1 MAIKLVRE
9 FQQKQHVAI
18 TPQLKKSIDLLQLSR
33 VEIIN
38 KIHAEAEDNPFL
50 IKESEEDVS
59 FNYYNNNDDDG
70 LLSNLAEIVT
80 LQNSLESQV
89 NDLNL
94 SKSKQEIAMTLIQS
108 LDESGLLRLN
118 SEELEGLFNHR
129 IKIDK
134 ILDVLVSVIHNLEP
148 AGIGARDFKELILL
162 QLKRK
167 NLAQSQLQLIKEI
180 LYNPTFHDF
189 KEAQNEL
196 QKKFPLEEISIALD
210 LIKSCDLSPGL
221 DFQSTQYIQ
230 ADIEIIPSEGNLTI
244 CFVEENFP
252 KLRFDKELESLTK
265 ESEGSIQLKEKIL
278 DAKWLIRSINKRNE
292 TVQKVGTLIC
302 QKQSKFLLNESIQL
316 NSISN
321 LELAKELLV
330 SPSTISRILRSK
342 YIQTPNGIVLMK
354 TLLSASVSKT
364 KKVTPTQLMEEIK
377 EIILNSSNNLSDQ
390 KITELLNRRGF
401 GLGERL
407 LNTERCFL
415 FLIQEKGN
423 CAAP

>member
-50 IKESEEDVS
+50 IKESKEDIS
-59 FNYYNNNDDDG
+59 FDHYNSDDDG
-70 LLSNLAEIVT
+70 LLSNLTEIVT
-80 LQNSLESQV
+80 LQNSLESQL

-94 SKSKQEIAMTLIQS
+94 VKSQQEIAMTLIQS
-108 LDESGLLRLN
+108 LDESGLLPLN
-118 SEELEGLFNHR
+118 NEELEGLFNHR
-129 IKIDK
+129 IQVDK
-134 ILDVLVSVIHNLEP
+134 ILNVLISIIHNLEP

-167 NLAQSQLQLIKEI
+167 NLVQSQLKLIKEI
-180 LYNPTFHDF
+180 LYNPNFNDF

-196 QKKFPLEEISIALD
+196 QKTFPPEDINIALD

-221 DFQSTQYIQ
+221 DFESTQYIQ
-230 ADIEIIPSEGNLTI
+230 ADIEIIPSAGNLTI
-244 CFVEENFP
+244 SFVEDNFP
-252 KLRFDKELESLTK
+252 KLSFDKELENLTK
-265 ESEGSIQLKEKIL
+265 ESESSIKLKEKIL

-302 QKQSKFLLNESIQL
+302 QKQSQFLLNDSIQL
-316 NSISN
+316 NPISN
-321 LELAKELLV
+321 VELAKELRV

-342 YIQTPNGIVLMK
+342 YIQTPNGIILMK
-354 TLLSASVSKT
+354 SLLSASVSKT
-364 KKVTPTQLMEEIK
+364 KKVTPLQLMEEIK
-377 EIILNSSNNLSDQ
+377 EIILNSPNKLSDQ

-401 GLGERL
+401 GLARRTIAKYRAML
-407 LNTERCFL
+407 LIPNSR
-415 FLIQEKGN
+415 KR
-423 CAAP
+423 

>member
-38 KIHAEAEDNPFL
+38 KIHAEAQDNPFL
-50 IKESEEDVS
+50 IKESKEDIS
-59 FNYYNNNDDDG
+59 FDHYNSDDDG
-70 LLSNLAEIVT
+70 LLSNLTEIVT
-80 LQNSLESQV
+80 LQNSLESQL

-94 SKSKQEIAMTLIQS
+94 VKSQQEIAMTLIQS
-108 LDESGLLRLN
+108 LDESGLLPLN
-118 SEELEGLFNHR
+118 NEELEGLFNHR
-129 IKIDK
+129 IQVDK
-134 ILDVLVSVIHNLEP
+134 ILNVLIGIIHNLEP

-167 NLAQSQLQLIKEI
+167 NLVQSQLKLIKEI
-180 LYNPTFHDF
+180 LYNPNFNDF

-196 QKKFPLEEISIALD
+196 QKTFPPEDINIALD

-221 DFQSTQYIQ
+221 DFESTQYIQ
-230 ADIEIIPSEGNLTI
+230 ADIEIIPSAGNLTI
-244 CFVEENFP
+244 SFVEDNFP
-252 KLRFDKELESLTK
+252 KLSFDKELENLTK
-265 ESEGSIQLKEKIL
+265 ESESSIKLKEKIL

-302 QKQSKFLLNESIQL
+302 QKQSQFLLNDSIQL
-316 NSISN
+316 NPISN
-321 LELAKELLV
+321 VELAKELRV

-342 YIQTPNGIVLMK
+342 YIQTPNGIILMK
-354 TLLSASVSKT
+354 SLLSASVSKT
-364 KKVTPTQLMEEIK
+364 KKVTPMQLMEEIK
-377 EIILNSSNNLSDQ
+377 EIILNNPNKLSDQ

-401 GLGERL
+401 GLARRTIAKYRAML
-407 LNTERCFL
+407 LIPNSR
-415 FLIQEKGN
+415 KR
-423 CAAP
+423 

>member
-38 KIHAEAEDNPFL
+38 KIHAEAEDNTFL

-129 IKIDK
+129 IQIDK

-401 GLGERL
+401 GLARRTIAKYRAML
-407 LNTERCFL
+407 LIPNSR
-415 FLIQEKGN
+415 KR
-423 CAAP
+423 

>member
-50 IKESEEDVS
+50 IRELKEDVS
-59 FNYYNNNDDDG
+59 FDHYNSDDDG
-70 LLSNLAEIVT
+70 LLSNLTEIVT
-80 LQNSLESQV
+80 LQNSLESQL

-94 SKSKQEIAMTLIQS
+94 VKSQQEIAMTLIQS
-108 LDESGLLRLN
+108 IDESGLLPLN

-129 IKIDK
+129 IQVDK
-134 ILDVLVSVIHNLEP
+134 ILNVLIGIIHNLEP

-167 NLAQSQLQLIKEI
+167 NLAQSQIKLIKEI
-180 LYNPTFHDF
+180 LYNPNFNDF

-196 QKKFPLEEISIALD
+196 QKTFSPEEINIALD

-221 DFQSTQYIQ
+221 DFESTQYIQ
-230 ADIEIIPSEGNLTI
+230 ADIEIIPSAGNLTI
-244 CFVEENFP
+244 GFVEDNFP
-252 KLRFDKELESLTK
+252 KLRFDKELENLTK
-265 ESEGSIQLKEKIL
+265 ESEGSTELREKIL

-302 QKQSKFLLNESIQL
+302 QKQSKFLLNDSIQL
-316 NSISN
+316 NPISN
-321 LELAKELLV
+321 VELAKELRV

-354 TLLSASVSKT
+354 SLLSASVSKT
-364 KKVTPTQLMEEIK
+364 KKVTPMQLMEEIK
-377 EIILNSSNNLSDQ
+377 EIILNSPYKLSDQ

-401 GLGERL
+401 GLARRTIAKYRAML
-407 LNTERCFL
+407 LIPNSR
-415 FLIQEKGN
+415 KR
-423 CAAP
+423 

>member
-118 SEELEGLFNHR
+118 SEELEGLFNYR
-129 IKIDK
+129 IQIDK

-244 CFVEENFP
+244 SFVEENFP

-401 GLGERL
+401 GLARRTIAKYRAML
-407 LNTERCFL
+407 LIPNSR
-415 FLIQEKGN
+415 KR
-423 CAAP
+423 

>member
-50 IKESEEDVS
+50 IKELKEDVS
-59 FNYYNNNDDDG
+59 FDHYNNNDDG
-70 LLSNLAEIVT
+70 LLSNLSEIVT

-94 SKSKQEIAMTLIQS
+94 SKSQQEIAMTLIQS
-108 LDESGLLRLN
+108 LDESGLLQLN
-118 SEELEGLFNHR
+118 SEELEDLFKHR
-129 IKIDK
+129 IQIDK
-134 ILDVLVSVIHNLEP
+134 ILDVLINIIHNCEP
-148 AGIGARDFKELILL
+148 AGIGARDFKELISL

-167 NLAQSQLQLIKEI
+167 NLGQRQLQLINEI
-180 LYNPTFHDF
+180 LYNPNFNDF

-196 QKKFPLEEISIALD
+196 QKTFPAEEINIALD

-221 DFQSTQYIQ
+221 DFESTQYIQ
-230 ADIEIIPSEGNLTI
+230 ADIEIIPSAGNLTI
-244 CFVEENFP
+244 GFVEDNFP
-252 KLRFDKELESLTK
+252 KLSFDKELENLTK
-265 ESEGSIQLKEKIL
+265 ESEGSIKLKEKIL

-302 QKQSKFLLNESIQL
+302 QKQSQFLLNDSIQL
-316 NSISN
+316 NPISN
-321 LELAKELLV
+321 VELAKELRV

-354 TLLSASVSKT
+354 SLLSASVSKT
-364 KKVTPTQLMEEIK
+364 KKVTPMQLMEEIK
-377 EIILNSSNNLSDQ
+377 EIILKNPNKLSDQ

-401 GLGERL
+401 GLARRTIAKYRAML
-407 LNTERCFL
+407 LIPNSR
-415 FLIQEKGN
+415 KR
-423 CAAP
+423 

>member
-129 IKIDK
+129 IQIDK

-401 GLGERL
+401 GLARRTNAKYRAML
-407 LNTERCFL
+407 LIPNSR
-415 FLIQEKGN
+415 KR
-423 CAAP
+423 

>member
-129 IKIDK
+129 IQIDK

-244 CFVEENFP
+244 NFVEENFP

-265 ESEGSIQLKEKIL
+265 ESEGSIRSIKLKEKIL

-401 GLGERL
+401 GLARRTIAKYRAML
-407 LNTERCFL
+407 LIPNSR
-415 FLIQEKGN
+415 KR
-423 CAAP
+423 

>member
-50 IKESEEDVS
+50 IKESKEDIS
-59 FNYYNNNDDDG
+59 FDHYNSDDDG
-70 LLSNLAEIVT
+70 LLSNLTEIVT
-80 LQNSLESQV
+80 LQNSLESQL

-94 SKSKQEIAMTLIQS
+94 VKSQQEIAMTLIQS
-108 LDESGLLRLN
+108 LDESGLLPMN

-129 IKIDK
+129 IQVDK
-134 ILDVLVSVIHNLEP
+134 ILNVLIGIIHNLEP

-167 NLAQSQLQLIKEI
+167 NLVQSQLKLIKEI
-180 LYNPTFHDF
+180 LYNPNFNDF

-196 QKKFPLEEISIALD
+196 QKTFPPEEIKIALD

-221 DFQSTQYIQ
+221 DFESTQYIQ
-230 ADIEIIPSEGNLTI
+230 ADIEIIPSAGNLTI
-244 CFVEENFP
+244 SFVEDNFP
-252 KLRFDKELESLTK
+252 KLSFDKELENLTK
-265 ESEGSIQLKEKIL
+265 ESEGSIKLKEKIL

-302 QKQSKFLLNESIQL
+302 QKQSQFLLNDSIQL
-316 NSISN
+316 NPISN
-321 LELAKELLV
+321 VELAKELRV

-354 TLLSASVSKT
+354 SLLSASVSKT
-364 KKVTPTQLMEEIK
+364 KKVTPMQLMEEIK
-377 EIILNSSNNLSDQ
+377 EIILNTPNKLSDQ

-401 GLGERL
+401 GLARRTIAKYRAML
-407 LNTERCFL
+407 LIPNSR
-415 FLIQEKGN
+415 KR
-423 CAAP
+423 

>member
-50 IKESEEDVS
+50 IKELKEDVS
-59 FNYYNNNDDDG
+59 FDHYNSDDDG
-70 LLSNLAEIVT
+70 LLSNLTEIVT
-80 LQNSLESQV
+80 LQNSLESQL

-94 SKSKQEIAMTLIQS
+94 VKSQQEIAMTLIQS
-108 LDESGLLRLN
+108 IDESGLLPLN

-129 IKIDK
+129 IQVDK
-134 ILDVLVSVIHNLEP
+134 ILNVLIGIIHNLEP

-167 NLAQSQLQLIKEI
+167 NLAQSQIKLIKEI
-180 LYNPTFHDF
+180 LYNPNFNDF

-196 QKKFPLEEISIALD
+196 QKTFSPEEINIALD

-221 DFQSTQYIQ
+221 DFESTQYIQ
-230 ADIEIIPSEGNLTI
+230 ADIEIIPSAGNLTI
-244 CFVEENFP
+244 GFVEDNFP
-252 KLRFDKELESLTK
+252 KLSFDKELENLTK
-265 ESEGSIQLKEKIL
+265 ESESSIKLKEKIL

-302 QKQSKFLLNESIQL
+302 QKQSKFLLNDSIQL
-316 NSISN
+316 NPISN
-321 LELAKELLV
+321 VELAKELRV

-342 YIQTPNGIVLMK
+342 YIQTPNGIILMK
-354 TLLSASVSKT
+354 SLLSASVSKT
-364 KKVTPTQLMEEIK
+364 KKVTPMQLMEEIK
-377 EIILNSSNNLSDQ
+377 EIILNNPNKLSDQ

-401 GLGERL
+401 GLARRTIAKYRAML
-407 LNTERCFL
+407 LIPNSR
-415 FLIQEKGN
+415 KR
-423 CAAP
+423 

>member
-50 IKESEEDVS
+50 IKELKEDVS
-59 FNYYNNNDDDG
+59 FDHYNSDDDG
-70 LLSNLAEIVT
+70 LLSNLTETVT
-80 LQNSLESQV
+80 LQNSLESQL

-94 SKSKQEIAMTLIQS
+94 VKSQHEIAMTLIQS
-108 LDESGLLRLN
+108 LDKSGLLPLN

-129 IKIDK
+129 IQVDK
-134 ILDVLVSVIHNLEP
+134 IVDVLIGIIHNLEP

-167 NLAQSQLQLIKEI
+167 NLAQSQLKLIKEI
-180 LYNPTFHDF
+180 LYNPNFNDF
-189 KEAQNEL
+189 EEAQNEL
-196 QKKFPLEEISIALD
+196 QKTFPPEEINIALE

-221 DFQSTQYIQ
+221 DFESTQYIQ
-230 ADIEIIPSEGNLTI
+230 ADIEIIPSAGNLTI
-244 CFVEENFP
+244 GFVEDNFP
-252 KLRFDKELESLTK
+252 KLRFDKELENLTK
-265 ESEGSIQLKEKIL
+265 ESEGSTELREKIL

-302 QKQSKFLLNESIQL
+302 QKQSKFLLNDSIQL
-316 NSISN
+316 NPISN
-321 LELAKELLV
+321 VELAKELRV

-354 TLLSASVSKT
+354 SLLSASVSKT
-364 KKVTPTQLMEEIK
+364 KKVTPMQLMEEIK
-377 EIILNSSNNLSDQ
+377 EIILNNPNKLSDQ

-401 GLGERL
+401 GLARRTIAKYRAML
-407 LNTERCFL
+407 LIPNSR
-415 FLIQEKGN
+415 KR
-423 CAAP
+423 

>member
-50 IKESEEDVS
+50 IKELKEDVS
-59 FNYYNNNDDDG
+59 FDLYNNDDDG

-94 SKSKQEIAMTLIQS
+94 SKSQQEIAMTLIQS
-108 LDESGLLRLN
+108 LDESGLLPLK

-129 IKIDK
+129 IQVDK
-134 ILDVLVSVIHNLEP
+134 ILNVLISIIHNLEP

-167 NLAQSQLQLIKEI
+167 NLAQSQLKLIKEI
-180 LYNPTFHDF
+180 LYNPNFNDF
-189 KEAQNEL
+189 KEAQDEL
-196 QKKFPLEEISIALD
+196 QKTFPPEEIKIALD

-221 DFQSTQYIQ
+221 DFESTQYIQ
-230 ADIEIIPSEGNLTI
+230 ADIEIIPSAGNLTI
-244 CFVEENFP
+244 SFVEDNFP
-252 KLRFDKELESLTK
+252 KLSFDKELENLTK
-265 ESEGSIQLKEKIL
+265 ESEGSIKLKEKIL

-302 QKQSKFLLNESIQL
+302 QKQSKFLLNDSIQL
-316 NSISN
+316 NPISN
-321 LELAKELLV
+321 VELAKELRV

-354 TLLSASVSKT
+354 SLLSASVSKT
-364 KKVTPTQLMEEIK
+364 KKVTPMQLMEEIK
-377 EIILNSSNNLSDQ
+377 EIILNTPNKLSDQ

-401 GLGERL
+401 GLARRTIAKYRAML
-407 LNTERCFL
+407 LIPNSR
-415 FLIQEKGN
+415 KR
-423 CAAP
+423 

>member
-50 IKESEEDVS
+50 IKESKEDIS
-59 FNYYNNNDDDG
+59 FDHYNSDDDG
-70 LLSNLAEIVT
+70 LLSNLTEIVT
-80 LQNSLESQV
+80 LQNSLESQL

-94 SKSKQEIAMTLIQS
+94 VKSQQEIAMTLIQS
-108 LDESGLLRLN
+108 LDESGLLPLN
-118 SEELEGLFNHR
+118 NEELKGLFNHR
-129 IKIDK
+129 IQVDK
-134 ILDVLVSVIHNLEP
+134 ILNVLIGIIHNLEP

-162 QLKRK
+162 QLKRQ
-167 NLAQSQLQLIKEI
+167 NLVQSQLKLIKEI
-180 LYNPTFHDF
+180 LYNPNFNDF

-196 QKKFPLEEISIALD
+196 QKTFPPEDINIALD

-221 DFQSTQYIQ
+221 DFESTQYIQ
-230 ADIEIIPSEGNLTI
+230 ADIEIIPSAGNLTI
-244 CFVEENFP
+244 GFVEDNFP
-252 KLRFDKELESLTK
+252 KLSFDKELENLTK
-265 ESEGSIQLKEKIL
+265 ESESSIKLKEKIL

-302 QKQSKFLLNESIQL
+302 QKQSQFLLNDSIQL
-316 NSISN
+316 NPISN
-321 LELAKELLV
+321 VELAKELRV
-330 SPSTISRILRSK
+330 SQSTISRILRSK

-354 TLLSASVSKT
+354 SLLSASVSKT
-364 KKVTPTQLMEEIK
+364 KKVTPMQLMEEIK
-377 EIILNSSNNLSDQ
+377 EIILNNPNKLSDQ

-401 GLGERL
+401 GLARRTIAKYRAML
-407 LNTERCFL
+407 LIPNSR
-415 FLIQEKGN
+415 KR
-423 CAAP
+423 

>member
-9 FQQKQHVAI
+9 FQQKQQVAI

-50 IKESEEDVS
+50 IKELKEDVS
-59 FNYYNNNDDDG
+59 FDLYNNDDG

-94 SKSKQEIAMTLIQS
+94 SKSQQEIAMTLIQS
-108 LDESGLLRLN
+108 LDESGLLQLN
-118 SEELEGLFNHR
+118 SEELEDLFKHR
-129 IKIDK
+129 IQVDK
-134 ILDVLVSVIHNLEP
+134 ILDVLINIIHNCEP
-148 AGIGARDFKELILL
+148 AGIGARDFKELISL

-167 NLAQSQLQLIKEI
+167 NLGQRQLQLINEI
-180 LYNPTFHDF
+180 LYNPNFNDF

-196 QKKFPLEEISIALD
+196 QKTFPPEEINVALD

-221 DFQSTQYIQ
+221 DFESTQYIQ
-230 ADIEIIPSEGNLTI
+230 ADIEIIPSAGNLI
-244 CFVEENFP
+244 IGFVEDNFP
-252 KLRFDKELESLTK
+252 KLSFDKELENLTK
-265 ESEGSIQLKEKIL
+265 ESESSIKLKEKIL

-302 QKQSKFLLNESIQL
+302 QKQSQFLLNDSIQL
-316 NSISN
+316 NPISN
-321 LELAKELLV
+321 VELAKELRV

-342 YIQTPNGIVLMK
+342 YIQTPNGIILMK
-354 TLLSASVSKT
+354 SLLSASVSKT
-364 KKVTPTQLMEEIK
+364 KKVTPLQLMEEIK
-377 EIILNSSNNLSDQ
+377 EIILNSPNKLSDQ

-401 GLGERL
+401 GLARRTIAKYRAML
-407 LNTERCFL
+407 LIPNSR
-415 FLIQEKGN
+415 KR
-423 CAAP
+423 

>member
-9 FQQKQHVAI
+9 FQQKQQVAI

-38 KIHAEAEDNPFL
+38 KIHSEAEDNPFL
-50 IKESEEDVS
+50 IRESEEDVS
-59 FNYYNNNDDDG
+59 FNNYNNDDDG

-80 LQNSLESQV
+80 LQNSLESQL

-94 SKSKQEIAMTLIQS
+94 EKLQQEIAMTLVQS
-108 LDESGLLRLN
+108 INESGLLQL
-118 SEELEGLFNHR
+118 STEELEGLFNHR
-129 IKIDK
+129 IQANK
-134 ILDVLVSVIHNLEP
+134 ILDVLISVIHNLEP

-167 NLAQSQLQLIKEI
+167 NLAKSQLQLIEEI
-180 LYNPTFHDF
+180 LYNPAFNDF
-189 KEAQNEL
+189 KEAQNVL
-196 QKKFPLEEISIALD
+196 QKKFPPEEISVALD

-221 DFQSTQYIQ
+221 DFQSIQYIQ
-230 ADIEIIPSEGNLTI
+230 ADIEIIPSAGHLTI
-244 CFVEENFP
+244 SFVEENFP
-252 KLRFDKELESLTK
+252 KLTLDKELENLTK
-265 ESEGSIQLKEKIL
+265 KSGGNIALKEKIL

-292 TVQKVGTLIC
+292 TVQKVGNLIC

-321 LELAKELLV
+321 IELAKELRV

-354 TLLSASVSKT
+354 SLLSASVSKT
-364 KKVTPTQLMEEIK
+364 KKVTPMQLMEEIK
-377 EIILNSSNNLSDQ
+377 EIILNSSKKLSDQ

-401 GLGERL
+401 GLARRTIAKYRAL
-407 LNTERCFL
+407 L
-415 FLIQEKGN
+415 LIPNSRKR
-423 CAAP
+423 

>member
-50 IKESEEDVS
+50 IKELKEDVS
-59 FNYYNNNDDDG
+59 FDHYNSDDDG
-70 LLSNLAEIVT
+70 LLSNLTEIVT
-80 LQNSLESQV
+80 LQNSLESQL

-94 SKSKQEIAMTLIQS
+94 VKSQQEIAMTLIQS
-108 LDESGLLRLN
+108 LDESGLLPLN
-118 SEELEGLFNHR
+118 NEELKGLFNHR
-129 IKIDK
+129 IQVDK
-134 ILDVLVSVIHNLEP
+134 ILNVLIGIIHNLEP

-162 QLKRK
+162 QLNRK
-167 NLAQSQLQLIKEI
+167 NLVQSQLKLIKEI
-180 LYNPTFHDF
+180 LYNPNFNDF

-196 QKKFPLEEISIALD
+196 QKTFPPEEINIALD

-221 DFQSTQYIQ
+221 DFESTQYIQ
-230 ADIEIIPSEGNLTI
+230 ADIEIIPSAGNLTI
-244 CFVEENFP
+244 GFVEDNFP
-252 KLRFDKELESLTK
+252 KLSFDKELENLTK
-265 ESEGSIQLKEKIL
+265 ESESSIKLKEKIL

-302 QKQSKFLLNESIQL
+302 QKQSKFLLNDSIQL
-316 NSISN
+316 NPISN
-321 LELAKELLV
+321 VELAKELRV
-330 SPSTISRILRSK
+330 SPSTISRIMRSK

-354 TLLSASVSKT
+354 SLLSASVSKT
-364 KKVTPTQLMEEIK
+364 KKVTPMQLMEEIK
-377 EIILNSSNNLSDQ
+377 EIILNNPNKLSDQ

-401 GLGERL
+401 GLARRTIAKYRAML
-407 LNTERCFL
+407 LIPNSR
-415 FLIQEKGN
+415 KR
-423 CAAP
+423 

>member
-108 LDESGLLRLN
+108 LDESGLLSLN

-129 IKIDK
+129 IQVDK
-134 ILDVLVSVIHNLEP
+134 ILDVLTNIIHNCEP

-167 NLAQSQLQLIKEI
+167 NLGQSQLQLINEI
-180 LYNPTFHDF
+180 LYNPTFGDF
-189 KEAQNEL
+189 QEAQNEL

-221 DFQSTQYIQ
+221 DFESTQYIQ
-230 ADIEIIPSEGNLTI
+230 ADIEIIPSAGNLTI
-244 CFVEENFP
+244 SFVEDNFP
-252 KLRFDKELESLTK
+252 KLSFDKELENLTK
-265 ESEGSIQLKEKIL
+265 ESESSIKLKEKIL

-401 GLGERL
+401 GLARRTIAKYRAML
-407 LNTERCFL
+407 LIANSR
-415 FLIQEKGN
+415 KR
-423 CAAP
+423 

>member
-38 KIHAEAEDNPFL
+38 KIQAEAEDNPFL
-50 IKESEEDVS
+50 IKELKEDVS
-59 FNYYNNNDDDG
+59 FDNYNSDDEG
-70 LLSNLAEIVT
+70 LLSNLTEIVT
-80 LQNSLESQV
+80 LQNSLESQL

-94 SKSKQEIAMTLIQS
+94 VKSQQEIAMTLIQS
-108 LDESGLLRLN
+108 LDESGLLPLN
-118 SEELEGLFNHR
+118 NEELEGLFNHR
-129 IKIDK
+129 IQVDK
-134 ILDVLVSVIHNLEP
+134 ILNVLIGIIHNLEP

-167 NLAQSQLQLIKEI
+167 NLVQSQLKLIKEI
-180 LYNPTFHDF
+180 LYNPNFNDF

-196 QKKFPLEEISIALD
+196 QKTFPPEDINIALD

-221 DFQSTQYIQ
+221 DFESTQYIQ
-230 ADIEIIPSEGNLTI
+230 ADIEIIPSAGNLTI
-244 CFVEENFP
+244 GFVEDNFP
-252 KLRFDKELESLTK
+252 KLSFDKELENLTR
-265 ESEGSIQLKEKIL
+265 ESESSIKLKEKIL

-302 QKQSKFLLNESIQL
+302 QKQSKFLLNDSIQL
-316 NSISN
+316 NPISN
-321 LELAKELLV
+321 VELAKELRV

-354 TLLSASVSKT
+354 SLLSASVSKT
-364 KKVTPTQLMEEIK
+364 KKVTPMQLMEEIK
-377 EIILNSSNNLSDQ
+377 EIILNNPNKLSDQ

-401 GLGERL
+401 GLARRTIAKYRAML
-407 LNTERCFL
+407 LIPNSR
-415 FLIQEKGN
+415 KR
-423 CAAP
+423 